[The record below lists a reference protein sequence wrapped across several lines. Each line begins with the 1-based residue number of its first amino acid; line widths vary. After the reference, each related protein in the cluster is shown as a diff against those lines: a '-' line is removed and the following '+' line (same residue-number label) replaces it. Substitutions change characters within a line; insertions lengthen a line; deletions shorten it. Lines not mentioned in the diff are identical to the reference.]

1 MKKIKKILQKMKEKK
16 YIKNLD
22 KIKEDTAKQV
32 KKQLEKEFKAEKK
45 RIEEIN
51 NTKIAE
57 MQAEV
62 NFLNKENSRLNKKLN
77 EIKNMKVFY
86 RNKALEIRM
95 MFNKIKYWVTEQQM
109 NKTDSFQFALSLT
122 DDLQKIEKGE
132 K

>member
-1 MKKIKKILQKMKEKK
+1 
-16 YIKNLD
+16 
-22 KIKEDTAKQV
+22 
-32 KKQLEKEFKAEKK
+32 
-45 RIEEIN
+45 
-51 NTKIAE
+51 

-122 DDLQKIEKGE
+122 DDLQKIEEGE

>member
-1 MKKIKKILQKMKEKK
+1 MKKIKKILHKIKQKK

-22 KIKEDTAKQV
+22 KIKDETAKQV
-32 KKQLEKEFKAEKK
+32 KKQLEKEFKAEKE
-45 RIEEIN
+45 RIEEVN
-51 NTKIAE
+51 NIKIAE

-122 DDLQKIEKGE
+122 DDLQKIEEGE